1 MPSFDNSKKQNTFME
16 NKETKLSYS
25 EAIRE
30 IEAILDRFN
39 REEFD
44 VDALAAQVK
53 RATELIQLCKK
64 KLKKAEDDVAK
75 VLKEE

>member
-1 MPSFDNSKKQNTFME
+1 ME

>member
-1 MPSFDNSKKQNTFME
+1 ME
-16 NKETKLSYS
+16 SKETKPTYS

-30 IEAILDRFN
+30 IETILDRFN

-53 RATELIQLCKK
+53 RATELIRLCKK

>member
-1 MPSFDNSKKQNTFME
+1 ME

-44 VDALAAQVK
+44 VDALATQVK

>member
-1 MPSFDNSKKQNTFME
+1 ME
-16 NKETKLSYS
+16 SKETKLNYS

-30 IEAILDRFN
+30 IETILDRFS

-44 VDALAAQVK
+44 VDTLAAQVK
-53 RATELIQLCKK
+53 RATELIRLCKK